1 MLQSQ
6 TPKYY
11 TNPFIFGIG
20 QCKLVPIYINAQP
33 TAGEQFYFFAD
44 EDLNGRTIKGISLVD
59 TTSIGGTLFPGY
71 TVVTLDFAKITLTIA
86 GETGSVVINDLPIS
100 LLSIATNVLAPGR
113 TGKKFKTKIKMN
125 LANSFIRFNAAAAT
139 ASYPAVLPFVFY
151 Y

>member
-1 MLQSQ
+1 MLQHQ
-6 TPKYY
+6 YPEYY
-11 TNPFIFGIG
+11 SNPYIFGIG
-20 QCKLVPIYINAQP
+20 QCKLLPIYINAQP
-33 TAGEQFYFFAD
+33 VAGEQFYFYAD
-44 EDLNGRTIKGISLVD
+44 EDLNGKTIKGISLVD

-86 GETGSVVINDLPIS
+86 GHKNEVLINDLPIS
-100 LLSIATNVLAPGR
+100 LLSIATNVLVPGR

-125 LANSFIRFNAAAAT
+125 LGNSFIRFNAAAAT